1 MTDSDPDRDA
11 LQALRLELDAID
23 RDVLDRLAKRMEVVA
38 KVAAHKRSHRVPIR
52 DLERERRL
60 LQDRC
65 EYARSLGLPPGE
77 IESLWRQLML
87 ISRERQAEL
96 RAEVPPD
103 VEPRTI
109 AIVGGKGGMG
119 QSLQRLFS
127 DLGHEVLISDVDTE
141 LRAVD
146 AAKAADVLVV
156 SVPIRETLAV
166 IEAVGPQLRPDA
178 LLMDVT
184 SVKTDPMRQMLAC
197 TEASVVGTHPMFGPG
212 VHTYQGQRIVLCAG
226 RGEVW
231 LDWCRLMFTAR
242 GLVVTET
249 SPEHHDEMM
258 AIVQVLHHYKT
269 QVLGLSLSRLGVPL
283 EETLKYT
290 SPAYLLESYVTG
302 RHFAQSPQLY
312 GAIEMLNPDSER
324 VTGVFRHAASDLAA
338 ILQAGD
344 QAAFDQV
351 FEEVGA
357 FFGDF
362 TEEALEQS
370 VFLID
375 RLVELSAGRSSS

>member
-11 LQALRLELDAID
+11 LRALRLKLDAVD
-23 RDVLDRLAKRMEVVA
+23 GDVLGLLAKRMDVVA
-38 KVAAHKRSHRVPIR
+38 EIAAHKRSHRVRIR
-52 DLERERRL
+52 DLARERSL
-60 LQDRC
+60 LKDRS
-65 EYARSLGLPPGE
+65 EQARVLGLPPGE

-109 AIVGGKGGMG
+109 AIIGGEGGMG
-119 QSLQRLFS
+119 QSLKRLFS
-127 DLGHEVLISDVDTE
+127 DLGHEVLIGDIGTE
-141 LRAVD
+141 LSAVE
-146 AAKAADVLVV
+146 AARAADVVVV
-156 SVPIRETLAV
+156 SVPVRETEAV
-166 IEAVGPQLRPDA
+166 IEEIGPLLRAEA

-184 SVKTDPMRQMLAC
+184 SVKTEPMRRMLAS
-197 TEASVVGTHPMFGPG
+197 TKASVVGTHPMFGPG

-226 RGEVW
+226 RGEAW
-231 LDWCRLMFTAR
+231 LDWSRQMFTAR
-242 GLVVTET
+242 GLIVTET
-249 SPEHHDEMM
+249 TPEHHDKMM
-258 AIVQVLHHYKT
+258 AIVQVLHHFKT
-269 QVLGLSLSRLGVPL
+269 QVLGLTWSRLGVPL
-283 EETLKYT
+283 EETLRYT

-302 RHFAQSPQLY
+302 RHFAQSPELY
-312 GAIEMLNPDSER
+312 GAIEMLNPDSGR
-324 VTGVFRHAASDLAA
+324 VTDAFRGAASDLAA

-344 QAAFDQV
+344 QTAFDQV
-351 FEEVGA
+351 FAEVGA

-375 RLVELSAGRSSS
+375 RLVELSAGRTSG